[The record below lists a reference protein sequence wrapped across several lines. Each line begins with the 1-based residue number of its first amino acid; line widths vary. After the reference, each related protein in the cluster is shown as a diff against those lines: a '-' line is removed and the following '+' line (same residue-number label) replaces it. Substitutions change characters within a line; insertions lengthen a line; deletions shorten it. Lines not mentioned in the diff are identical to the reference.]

1 MRIAIVGGSG
11 KMGQWFA
18 RFFLDEGKQVLLTG
32 RSEDK
37 LLEVQRQLDVAVS
50 TDITE
55 VRDTDVVMISVPLD
69 AFEAVVQQVAPHTH
83 SRQIVVDV
91 TSLKSQPVDIMHRY
105 ITSAVTLGMHP
116 VFGPGAKGL
125 VNQNFVLTPT
135 NEPETALAE
144 KAREY
149 LEARGARV
157 SLMTPQE
164 HDEMMTIILGL
175 AHFIA
180 IVSADTLLSQDK
192 FQQMKEIGGTTYKVL
207 YTLVESVVSE
217 DPELYASLQMSLPGI
232 GEIEERFLNDA
243 AKWADVVKNK
253 DRQVFVDRMSV
264 LKDTLEKTDP
274 HFQKAYENMYRIT
287 KELG

>member
-1 MRIAIVGGSG
+1 
-11 KMGQWFA
+11 MGQWFA

-91 TSLKSQPVDIMHRY
+91 TSLKSQPVGIMHRY

-287 KELG
+287 RELG